1 MAKNFEPGD
10 HQREISD
17 IRIKTGGGLVARS
30 LFGMGWSLASTIAKL
45 IAVSSPAADAFSP
58 DPVRRNGGSDG
69 HGGSGTDGVA
79 VAGVDA
85 IERP

>member
-1 MAKNFEPGD
+1 M
-10 HQREISD
+10 
-17 IRIKTGGGLVARS
+17 
-30 LFGMGWSLASTIAKL
+30 
-45 IAVSSPAADAFSP
+45 AVSSPAADAFSP

-69 HGGSGTDGVA
+69 PGGSGTDGAV

>member
-1 MAKNFEPGD
+1 
-10 HQREISD
+10 
-17 IRIKTGGGLVARS
+17 
-30 LFGMGWSLASTIAKL
+30 MGWRLASTIAKL